1 MIGVAAR
8 RVTFGAVVRGAVLVA
23 GFFAGADLLGVV
35 LCAVV
40 LVVVVLV
47 VVVEELVVEDLVVEE
62 LVVLV
67 VVVVLEPPAEGPAVP
82 PVGWSARA
90 TGADSAS
97 AATASARCGS
107 ICLGE
112 VIKTMPVGA
121 APQMVWNTP
130 ESVTSRLRRCPHR
143 S

>member
-1 MIGVAAR
+1 MIGVPAR

-23 GFFAGADLLGVV
+23 GFFVGTDLLGVV
-35 LCAVV
+35 LCAGVVAVVV
-40 LVVVVLV
+40 LLVVVLVVVVVVLV
-47 VVVEELVVEDLVVEE
+47 VVV
-62 LVVLV
+62 V

-90 TGADSAS
+90 AGTDSAS

-121 APQMVWNTP
+121 APQMVWNAP

-143 S
+143 C

>member
-1 MIGVAAR
+1 MIGVPAR

-40 LVVVVLV
+40 LVVLVL
-47 VVVEELVVEDLVVEE
+47 VVVEELV
-62 LVVLV
+62 V